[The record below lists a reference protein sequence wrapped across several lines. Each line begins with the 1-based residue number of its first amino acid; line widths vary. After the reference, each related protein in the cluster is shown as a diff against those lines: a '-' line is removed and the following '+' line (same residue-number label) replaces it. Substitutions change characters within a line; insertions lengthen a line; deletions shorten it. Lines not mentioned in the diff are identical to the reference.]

1 MPAPT
6 PKEFPLRH
14 IAIEGPIGVGKTSLV
29 GLLAKRFS
37 GTQILE
43 DVTNPFLADFYAGKK
58 GAAFQTQIY
67 FLLSRFQQQQEIA
80 QIDLFKNLVVA
91 DYTFAKDKIFAY
103 LTLNDSEISL
113 YDKIYATL
121 AANVP
126 RPDIVVHLTASRR
139 DLPFAHQE
147 ARPRVREGDLRRVP
161 QVARRGLQ
169 LLLLPL
175 PRMAAP
181 RRRDERDRLRR
192 EEGRPRRPH
201 RADHPPVPRDADLR
215 AARLEEVGVGAVERL
230 RALGAGPEILGE
242 RPRGS
247 ATA

>member
-67 FLLSRFQQQQEIA
+67 FLLSRYRQQQEIA
-80 QIDLFKNLVVA
+80 QIDLFRNLVIA

-103 LTLNDSEISL
+103 LTLNDAEIAL
-113 YDKIYATL
+113 YDKLYATL
-121 AANVP
+121 AASVP
-126 RPDIVVHLTASRR
+126 RPDLVVHLTANVETCLGRIRKRGRAYEKTIAPEYLKSLVEAYNYFFYHFR
-139 DLPFAHQE
+139 DCP
-147 ARPRVREGDLRRVP
+147 
-161 QVARRGLQ
+161 
-169 LLLLPL
+169 LLVVETN
-175 PRMAAP
+175 
-181 RRRDERDRLRR
+181 DIDFVERK
-192 EEGRPRRPH
+192 
-201 RADHPPVPRDADLR
+201 ADLEDLIAQVTR
-215 AARLEEVGVGAVERL
+215 PFRGTQIYV
-230 RALGAGPEILGE
+230 
-242 RPRGS
+242 PRGS
-247 ATA
+247 KK

>member
-67 FLLSRFQQQQEIA
+67 FLLSRYRQQQEIA
-80 QIDLFKNLVVA
+80 QIDLFRNLVIA

-103 LTLNDSEISL
+103 LTLNDAEIAL
-113 YDKIYATL
+113 YDKLYATL
-121 AANVP
+121 AASVP
-126 RPDIVVHLTASRR
+126 RPDLVVHLTASVETCISRIRKRGRAFEKTIAPEYLKSLVEAYNYFFYHFR
-139 DLPFAHQE
+139 DCPLLVVETNEIDFVE
-147 ARPRVREGDLRRVP
+147 RKGDLEDLVA
-161 QVARRGLQ
+161 QVLRPFRGTQ
-169 LLLLPL
+169 IY
-175 PRMAAP
+175 
-181 RRRDERDRLRR
+181 
-192 EEGRPRRPH
+192 
-201 RADHPPVPRDADLR
+201 VPR
-215 AARLEEVGVGAVERL
+215 G
-230 RALGAGPEILGE
+230 
-242 RPRGS
+242 
-247 ATA
+247 TKK